1 MIDYQPQIFTAA
13 ARHLR
18 SKFPGIYVTG
28 EVSDAVA
35 KFPCVQIEE
44 SRNVPT
50 QQDNGVTSQ
59 YAMIQY
65 RVRVYSS
72 KKSGRISDA
81 RNILSEVDAV
91 FEPLNL
97 RRKTFLTQNGL
108 YNNSAY
114 RIEATYEAAIG
125 ADGALYR
132 R

>member
-1 MIDYQPQIFTAA
+1 MIDYQPQIFTAVA
-13 ARHLR
+13 SALR
-18 SKFPGIYVTG
+18 AKRPGIVVTG
-28 EVSDAVA
+28 ELSDQVA

-50 QQDNGVTSQ
+50 EQDNGPDSLF
-59 YAMIQY
+59 AEIQY

-72 KKSGRISDA
+72 KKNGKMAEA
-81 RNILSEVDAV
+81 RAILADVDLV
-91 FEPLNL
+91 LEPLNL
-97 RRKTFLTQNGL
+97 RRKTFLAQNGL

-125 ADGALYR
+125 ADGVLYR